1 MNGSEL
7 KTQIK
12 KATQFSQCIFHDTNE
27 CSSKI
32 INGHSISKSKILDT
46 LSQDAFVYIPEIDF
60 DSQPNFNRKPKTFMD
75 LIAPKLGLPN
85 IKI

>member
-46 LSQDAFVYIPEIDF
+46 LSQDAFVYIPNVKTMHDF
-60 DSQPNFNRKPKTFMD
+60 GSLITSQSTMLQKKSFKRKD
-75 LIAPKLGLPN
+75 
-85 IKI
+85 

>member
-32 INGHSISKSKILDT
+32 INGHSISKSKTAFEDT
-46 LSQDAFVYIPEIDF
+46 IDQIF
-60 DSQPNFNRKPKTFMD
+60 QYSYRWT
-75 LIAPKLGLPN
+75 I
-85 IKI
+85 IK